1 MSAIPE
7 SLEARAGTTTTTLRN
22 PGIDRLRGLAIL
34 LVIVH
39 HIGLRIPLKET
50 LLDDFLPRRFLGLLI
65 YNGYEA
71 VFMFFVISG
80 FLIASH
86 VIRRYDSL
94 AAIDS
99 RAFYGR
105 RVSRI
110 VPLLVVLMLVLS
122 ALHIAGV
129 DDYVI
134 HRDGQSLP
142 RALLAVF
149 GLHLNWYEGITGYL
163 PGNWDVLW
171 SLSIEEVFYLAFPV
185 VCLIVRRPAILAM
198 SLIGLALSLPLTRAA
213 LAGNEIWQEKAYLPG
228 IAAIATGVLAALLT
242 ANRKPLT
249 PSAQRIIATLG
260 STGIAAVLLFGATL
274 WPLLGNGQM
283 LLLTIATALLLIA
296 LDAEARANP
305 QPTRDS
311 WLASMGRLSYEI
323 YLTHMFVVFS
333 GIAVFRSYGEMRSG
347 WLWYAPIVLLC
358 WLLGALISRYFTL
371 PVEHALRARW
381 LWSRAQVRSSLPA
394 TGNG

>member
-7 SLEARAGTTTTTLRN
+7 SIASRTAATTPTLRN

-34 LVIVH
+34 LVVVH
-39 HIGLRIPLKET
+39 HIALRIPLKET
-50 LLDDFLPRRFLGLLI
+50 LLDDLLPRRFLGSLT

-86 VIRRYDSL
+86 VIRRYGSL

-110 VPLLVVLMLVLS
+110 VPLLVLLMIVLS
-122 ALHIAGV
+122 GLHLAGFN
-129 DDYVI
+129 DYVI
-134 HRDGQSLP
+134 QREEQSLP
-142 RALLAVF
+142 RALISVF
-149 GLHLNWYEGITGYL
+149 GLHLNWYEGVTGYL

-185 VCLIVRRPAILAM
+185 VCLAVRRPAILALL
-198 SLIGLALSLPLTRAA
+198 LIGLALSLPLARAA
-213 LAGNEIWQEKAYLPG
+213 LAGNDIWQEKAYLPG
-228 IAAIATGVLAALLT
+228 IAAIATGVFAALCIAERL
-242 ANRKPLT
+242 PL
-249 PSAQRIIATLG
+249 SRVAQRVAAVFG
-260 STGIAAVLLFGATL
+260 SIGIAAVMLFGASL
-274 WPLLGNGQM
+274 WPVLGNGVM
-283 LLLTIATALLLIA
+283 LLLTISTASLLIA

-305 QPTRDS
+305 QPVGDS

-323 YLTHMFVVFS
+323 YLTHMFVVFT
-333 GIAVFRSYGEMRSG
+333 GIAVFRNYGEMRSG
-347 WLWYAPIVLLC
+347 WLWYFPIVLLC
-358 WLLGALISRYFTL
+358 WLLGAMLSRYFTL
-371 PVEHALRARW
+371 PVERYLRSRW
-381 LWSRAQVRSSLPA
+381 LSRRDQQRPSALTDPA
-394 TGNG
+394 